1 MKRLLLHSWL
11 FAVCG
16 LVQLAGPSAKADL
29 ITGVSNP
36 NLTIP
41 DNDPNGVANT
51 ISLSTPITSIASLSM
66 TLNIV
71 GGYNGDFYAYLRH
84 GASGFAV
91 LLNRAGQTGAN
102 LFGYADSGFNVTFSD
117 LAANG
122 DIHAY
127 VNVVDP
133 AGGTLTGL
141 WQPDARFDGLSNV
154 RGATFNSFNGLDPNG
169 DWTLFVADLSPVGIG
184 TLANWSLTIEG
195 AGPSVAA
202 PDGGSTLA
210 LASAALVIL
219 AGLNARWQPQ
229 ARRNLPETR

>member
-1 MKRLLLHSWL
+1 MQRLLSLSWL

-16 LVQLAGPSAKADL
+16 LAQLAGSSAKADL
-29 ITGVSNP
+29 ITIASNP
-36 NLTIP
+36 ILTIP

-66 TLNIV
+66 TLNIA

-84 GASGFAV
+84 GVSGFAV

-102 LFGYADSGFNVTFSD
+102 PFGYGDSGFNVTLSD
-117 LAANG
+117 LAPNG

-127 VNVVDP
+127 ANVADP

-141 WQPDARFDGLSNV
+141 WQPDGRHDSLSSA
-154 RGATFNSFNGLDPNG
+154 RGAMLSSFNGLDPNG
-169 DWTLFVADLSPVGIG
+169 EWTLFVADLSSVGIG

-195 AGPSVAA
+195 TGPSYAI

-210 LASAALVIL
+210 LASAALMTL
-219 AGLNARWQPQ
+219 AGLNTRWPKR
-229 ARRNLPETR
+229 APHRTDL

>member
-1 MKRLLLHSWL
+1 MKRLLSLSWL
-11 FAVCG
+11 FALCG
-16 LVQLAGPSAKADL
+16 LVQLAGPSAKADI
-29 ITGVSNP
+29 ITGASDP

-41 DNDPNGVANT
+41 DNDPNGVAST
-51 ISLSTPITSIASLSM
+51 ISLSTPITSIANLSM

-71 GGYNGDFYAYLRH
+71 GGFNGDLYAYLRH

-102 LFGYADSGFNVTFSD
+102 PFGYADSGFNVTFSD
-117 LAANG
+117 LVANG

-127 VNVVDP
+127 ANVADP
-133 AGGTLTGL
+133 EGGTLTGV
-141 WQPDARFDGLSNV
+141 WQPDGRLDSLSSV
-154 RGATFNSFNGLDPNG
+154 RGAMLNNFNGLDPDG

-195 AGPSVAA
+195 AGPSLAT

-210 LASAALVIL
+210 LASAALMAL
-219 AGLNARWQPQ
+219 AGYKARWRPHL
-229 ARRNLPETR
+229 RRKFFDR